1 MKKLFR
7 RAFLMCNK
15 KSVDFMVSTH
25 YPRRKSV
32 KREES
37 RNSMN
42 KIKNQA
48 SVRPSVAKRES
59 PQKNLIDE
67 CENSI
72 SEIKA
77 IR

>member
-1 MKKLFR
+1 
-7 RAFLMCNK
+7 
-15 KSVDFMVSTH
+15 
-25 YPRRKSV
+25 
-32 KREES
+32 
-37 RNSMN
+37 MN

-48 SVRPSVAKRES
+48 SVRPTVAKKS